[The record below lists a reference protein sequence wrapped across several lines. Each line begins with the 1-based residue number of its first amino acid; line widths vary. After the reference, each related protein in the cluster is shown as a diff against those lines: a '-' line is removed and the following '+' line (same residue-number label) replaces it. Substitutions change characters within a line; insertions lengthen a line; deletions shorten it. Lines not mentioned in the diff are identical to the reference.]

1 MKFFSI
7 ILSVIVTVIS
17 IVQIKVV
24 DSIDLTEN
32 DNMMEQSLIDV
43 VWKDSDAGGMRHNQ
57 DALEVAKGTEIIEDY
72 KEYVTEDSDD
82 EKAEMIDDIYD
93 EISVS
98 DTIDNCQNIEV
109 RYVDK
114 KDIIRNESYV
124 VMDTAEEIVDFLE
137 KKQNV
142 LEDGEILQNMNEDQ
156 QYCAMQLASNNI
168 VTKNKGYQRGT
179 PVLHYNLFADIKYNK
194 KTGVIS
200 SVKNRKFTITGLT
213 ICTTAE
219 DRSYTTSYSKSKK
232 SCTIRCNYTD
242 VTQLLTPWGA
252 IQIYRKSA
260 YQKFSW
266 NLNKGVYNGKG
277 GYR

>member
-1 MKFFSI
+1 M
-7 ILSVIVTVIS
+7 
-17 IVQIKVV
+17 V